1 MVAPYTVEGDLFRAE
16 KPRVWS
22 EAQWSEARFGS
33 SPNRVFDL
41 HPDGRRFAVLKSL
54 VSQAEPKR
62 DRLTLIFNFGDE
74 LRRIA
79 PERQR

>member
-1 MVAPYTVEGDLFRAE
+1 MVAPYTVEGDSFRAE

-22 EAQWSEARFGS
+22 EAPFEVGG
-33 SPNRVFDL
+33 PNLTFDL